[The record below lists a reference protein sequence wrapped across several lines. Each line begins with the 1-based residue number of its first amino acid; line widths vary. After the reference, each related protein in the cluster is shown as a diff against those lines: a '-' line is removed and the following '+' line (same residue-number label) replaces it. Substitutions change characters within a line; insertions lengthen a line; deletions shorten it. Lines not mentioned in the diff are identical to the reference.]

1 MRCARTLN
9 PAEWQAY
16 EAHLLRLDSE
26 ARRLRF
32 GYKIDDRAIR
42 AHVASLVP
50 ARDRILAV
58 VEGGRV
64 VAAAHIARAAAEPE
78 INTGTVELAFSVD
91 ADKRGQGFG
100 RLLFDQALAWSRN
113 RGLRRAAL
121 YFLADNHAIRRL
133 ASRAGMSVEGR
144 AGEYEAIMAL
154 PPATPFSLARE
165 LAAERWALW
174 EEQSRRQLPG
184 LLVARPAF

>member
-1 MRCARTLN
+1 MRCARTLS
-9 PAEWQAY
+9 PAEWPAY
-16 EAHLLRLDSE
+16 EAHLLRLDGE

-32 GYKIDDRAIR
+32 GYQINDSAIS

-64 VAAAHIARAAAEPE
+64 VAAAHIARAAAYPE
-78 INTGTVELAFSVD
+78 TDPGTVELAFSVD
-91 ADKRGQGFG
+91 ADKRGQGLG

-113 RGLRRAAL
+113 RGLRRAAI
-121 YFLADNHAIRRL
+121 YFLADNHAIRRM
-133 ASRAGMSVEGR
+133 ANRAGMSVDGR
-144 AGEYEAIMAL
+144 AGEYEGIMPLA
-154 PPATPFSLARE
+154 PATPFSLARE

-174 EEQSRRQLPG
+174 EEQGRRQLPRF
-184 LLVARPAF
+184 LVARPAF